1 MRVSCSFPT
10 QHVPLQLIDG
20 NDKDNGVVLSRHDIR
35 HGRAGRKKRGVGHK
49 RAAPEGDKVDG
60 ASGRRGADEEGA
72 SEENKE
78 TCGNGTGGNKDVSLG
93 QWLLR
98 KLQLLHPV
106 VHCSRS
112 ECEARSEADAR
123 KGKMQTNSGL
133 QGMDRDWA
141 HGNTERGEAHGW
153 AAGRAQTWE
162 EWRRMT
168 GRGGKGG

>member
-133 QGMDRDWA
+133 PFTKEWTGIGHTGIRKEERRTAGQPAARR
-141 HGNTERGEAHGW
+141 HGRS
-153 AAGRAQTWE
+153 
-162 EWRRMT
+162 
-168 GRGGKGG
+168 GGA